1 MTLIPIEKSRISGF
15 FCAYYSNNDLP
26 DFACY
31 IRKKESTDIDMG
43 KTLTLLGFLLFLL
56 SSTAI
61 GSDIDFEQLS
71 SNAISDPLS
80 TEQLLLSALSHQEKL
95 SNTER
100 AKTLALLA
108 KVQLFLA
115 KPQDSMRH
123 AQQAVE
129 LSKQTNQ
136 ADTLALARYVIA
148 SNLFNGHDH
157 QMAIKYFNDSLIY
170 FEQVKDMRMK
180 ANILIG
186 LARSYSAMNDGQN
199 SLNYYMDSLQLVL
212 VEQKWNKLVGVYYGI
227 AEPYLWID
235 DAIRHIRTNQAQ
247 FNQILQTQTTNAN
260 APNKALALWQF
271 LVALII
277 IVSAALIWVHFR
289 GQHKIREL
297 ETKIEQQ
304 KQHIDTISVIGREV
318 TSSLELNT
326 VAEYVYSHIKEL
338 FNADVF
344 SIGIYDENN
353 ELIDFPFTIEKGQA
367 LTEYQIHMDDTER
380 LAVWCVRNQKEVVLS
395 QISDSHKYVKTK
407 QSAAM
412 GNMMQSIVYI
422 PLMVENNIVGCI
434 TVQREKVGS
443 FSDFQLSMMQTIASY
458 TAIAVDNALTHE
470 ALKQASNTDFLTK
483 LRNRRSFVE
492 KAEYQLDIMARGDAP
507 LCFAIT
513 DIDNFKGFND
523 TYGHEGGDYVL
534 TALAK
539 IFTSIIR
546 RQDIVARWGGEEFV
560 FMLPNTQLENAQ
572 FLLDKI
578 RATIAA
584 QEFEYK
590 GEVFNITLTFGVTQA
605 VPNAGLTQLMNVA
618 DEALYSGKQ
627 QGKNVV
633 IARPFELAD
642 HNTAS

>member
-1 MTLIPIEKSRISGF
+1 
-15 FCAYYSNNDLP
+15 
-26 DFACY
+26 
-31 IRKKESTDIDMG
+31 MG

-56 SSTAI
+56 NSPAI

-80 TEQLLLSALSHQEKL
+80 TEQLLLSALSQQEKL
-95 SNTER
+95 SDTKR
-100 AKTLALLA
+100 AKALALLA

-123 AQQAVE
+123 AQQAVD
-129 LSKQTNQ
+129 LSMQTNQ

-157 QMAIKYFNDSLIY
+157 QLAIKYFNDSLIY

-199 SLNYYMDSLQLVL
+199 SLNYYMDSFQLVL

-227 AEPYLWID
+227 SEPYLWID

-247 FNQILQTQTTNAN
+247 FNQIVQTQTINAN
-260 APNKALALWQF
+260 APNKTLALWQF

-289 GQHKIREL
+289 GQHKFREL
-297 ETKIEQQ
+297 ETKIGQQ

-395 QISDSHKYVKTK
+395 QISDSNKYVKTK

-458 TAIAVDNALTHE
+458 TAIAVDNALTHQ

-590 GEVFNITLTFGVTQA
+590 GEVFHITLTFGVTQA
-605 VPNAGLTQLMNVA
+605 LPNTGLTQLMNVA